1 MPLKLRIDTFLKF
14 DKDSGRRVAAASSDP
29 TVAANKNLSSLKSL
43 FYLLTGIIT
52 LGLAS
57 CSLVPTFDRPSSD
70 AYGDFKYQSFADSL
84 AAAPIDTVWWKYF
97 GDTTLNAIIR
107 QVSANNN
114 DLKAALHNVEQV
126 RTLARVDR
134 SFLLPELEIDVNT
147 SRTVISENAAQQFQ
161 SNKFTNYSLLGL
173 ASYRLDLWGALRNTY
188 RASVIESEIS
198 LLEYYNLLLVLRARA
213 ASDYI
218 NIRRLDMQIALYDST
233 IVLRERSVEI
243 ARLNFEAGAADAL
256 DLARAETQLRI
267 AQSQRWTFVNQ
278 RARFENSLAVLAG
291 QPPSDFALLVDRLE
305 GLPPAIPITVPAAVL
320 TRRPD
325 VWIALKTME
334 AENTRIGVARANL
347 LPDLVLS
354 ANTGYQGRSF
364 ENLLTPQSFSWTV
377 AGGLVQPLFNYG
389 RNRALVDAAYARYR
403 QVADLY
409 QQSVLT
415 AFEEVEN
422 ELATLRYLRNQY
434 ERQQQTVEAATRA
447 LDLARQR
454 YEAGLV
460 SYLEVVD
467 AERTALL
474 NEVDAVAIMGDLYQ
488 STINL
493 SLALGGSWRAGEQP

>member
-1 MPLKLRIDTFLKF
+1 MIRLKKPLWI
-14 DKDSGRRVAAASSDP
+14 
-29 TVAANKNLSSLKSL
+29 LSIVSIAVSLV
-43 FYLLTGIIT
+43 
-52 LGLAS
+52 S
-57 CSLVPTFDRPSSD
+57 CNLVPTFERPSTD
-70 AYGDFKYQSFADSL
+70 TYGDFKYQSFADSL
-84 AAAPIDTVWWKYF
+84 AAVPVDTLWWKYF

-107 QVSANNN
+107 QVSVNNN

-134 SFLLPELEIDVNT
+134 SFLLPELEVNVNT
-147 SRTVISENAAQQFQ
+147 SRTVVSENAAQRFQ
-161 SNKFTNYSLLGL
+161 SNRFNNYSLQGL

-188 RASVIESEIS
+188 RASVIEAEIS
-198 LLEYYNLLLVLRARA
+198 LLEYHNLLLALRARA
-213 ASDYI
+213 ASDYV
-218 NIRRLDMQIALYDST
+218 NVRRLDMQVALYDST

-243 ARLNFEAGAADAL
+243 ARLNFEAGASDAL
-256 DLARAETQLRI
+256 DLARAETQLGI

-278 RARFENSLAVLAG
+278 RARFENSLAVLTG
-291 QPPSDFALLVDRLE
+291 QPPSDFALPVNRLS
-305 GLPPAIPITVPAAVL
+305 GLPPAIPVTVPAAVL

-347 LPDLVLS
+347 LPDVTLS

-364 ENLLTPQSFSWTV
+364 ENLLTPQSFAYTV
-377 AGGLVQPLFNYG
+377 GGGLLQPVFNYG
-389 RNRALVDAAYARYR
+389 RNRAFIDAAYARYR

-409 QQSVLT
+409 QQSVLG

-474 NEVDAVAIMGDLYQ
+474 NEVDAVAIVGDLYQ

-493 SLALGGSWRAGEQP
+493 SLALGGSWRAGDQP